1 MSDGQQWYVFGKA
14 VLYLFIQKSA
24 AVRFF
29 EYAAH
34 SAGGERL
41 RQEGETSRLRGK
53 TGDIVLLNEI

>member
-1 MSDGQQWYVFGKA
+1 MPDSQHWYVFGKA
-14 VLYLFIQKSA
+14 VLYSFIHKSA
-24 AVRFF
+24 VQFF

-41 RQEGETSRLRGK
+41 RQEAETSRSRGE